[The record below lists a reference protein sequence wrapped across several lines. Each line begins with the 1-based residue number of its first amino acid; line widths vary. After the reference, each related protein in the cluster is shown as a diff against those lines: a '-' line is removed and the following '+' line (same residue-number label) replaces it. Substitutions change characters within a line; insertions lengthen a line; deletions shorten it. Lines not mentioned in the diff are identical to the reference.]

1 MANKFYEENDI
12 SAIASAIRTKL
23 GSQDTFK
30 VSEMADAVSS
40 ISAGQTPLY
49 IKDAIET
56 DYTNGYVDVN
66 GKWFYQYPSNNYLD
80 IYAVENGKTYKL
92 MIGATVGN
100 RARGCLTTVDVRTQ
114 PAGSEVQGTFV
125 GTSYSYQ
132 PGTTFT
138 FTSSIDGYLVFQK
151 SNTLQSGVNTYLYCV
166 DEMTDITPS
175 GTKDITAN
183 GDGIDVAEYSQ
194 VNVHV
199 PGTTPP
205 SGKITILENGT
216 DIDISQYAY
225 ADVMVQG
232 GGGQL
237 PSDTTVTAIQISE
250 NSHDIV
256 IPYDSQRIPMMVFG
270 VPIVLSGTRYE
281 CLSFF
286 LKRNFITGDFNQIA
300 ASYINYNTSDDG
312 LFLSTNAGTVV
323 LDETNHTIT
332 MTVKSTT
339 YWFYA
344 NDIFNVFIVYA
355 DDAS

>member
-23 GSQDTFK
+23 GSQDTYK

-92 MIGATVGN
+92 IIGATVGN

-125 GTSYSYQ
+125 GTSQSYQ

-256 IPYDSQRIPMMVFG
+256 IPYDSQRIPMMVLG
-270 VPIVLSGTRYE
+270 VPAVLSGTRYE
-281 CLSFF
+281 CSSFL
-286 LKRNFITGDFNQIA
+286 LKRNFITGNFNQVVA
-300 ASYINYNTSDDG
+300 TYLNYNLSDDALVIG
-312 LFLSTNAGTVV
+312 SNAGTVV

-344 NDIFNVFIVYA
+344 NDIFNVFIMYA
-355 DDAS
+355 NAS